1 MSRLMNKMN
10 NMNKQEEILN
20 LLVKNAKI
28 APDQLKQVKAQ
39 LLQGGSLESILAE
52 MEIIDVEDLVKL
64 RAKAAGL
71 PYKNLLGEKV
81 EPSVLNAIP
90 VGVSENYKIVCFN
103 KTGKKLQIGLV
114 DPDDFKAIEAVN
126 FLAKKDDLRVE
137 FHLISELSFNTAL
150 KQYKTL
156 SEEITTA
163 LKNKETEDAQE
174 VEKRKK
180 EDVGQFDEMTKSA
193 PVVKIV
199 SVIIYHA
206 VEGKASDIHIEP
218 LQKETRVRYR
228 IDGILKTSLVLPKNV
243 HSAIVA
249 RIKVL
254 TNLKLDETRLPQDGR
269 LRLNIEGKDVDF
281 RVSILPLMDEEK
293 IVMRILDVTRGAPEL
308 EELGFIGPGAKII
321 QNNIQKTEGMFLVTG
336 PTGSG
341 KSTTLFSI
349 INKINKEGVNISTLE
364 DPVEYFIQGVNQSQ
378 IRPEIGFTFA
388 AGLRTLLRQ
397 DPNVVMVGEIRDN
410 ETAELA
416 IHAGLTGHF
425 VLSTLHTNDA
435 IGAIPRL
442 VDMNVEPFLLGS
454 TLNTI
459 VAQRLARKICEH
471 CKMETEIPKETLE
484 GVREEIRQVPEKV
497 ITDLI
502 PDFDIDNLKFF
513 KGKGCPRCG
522 NVGYSGRVSIAEVID
537 INDNLKNIIIDGKRM
552 MKIEDIRESQDFI
565 TLKQDGLIKVLLG
578 MTTMEEVIR
587 VIYN

>member
-1 MSRLMNKMN
+1 MI
-10 NMNKQEEILN
+10 KQEEILN

-28 APDQLKQVKAQ
+28 APDQLKQVRAQ
-39 LLQGGSLESILAE
+39 MAKGISLESVLSE

-71 PYKNLLGEKV
+71 LYKNLLGEKID
-81 EPSVLNAIP
+81 PSVLNVIP

-103 KTGKKLQIGLV
+103 KTGKKIKIGLV
-114 DPDDFKAIEAVN
+114 DNDDFKAIEAVN
-126 FLAKKDDLRVE
+126 FLAKKDGLRAE
-137 FHLISELSFNTAL
+137 FHLISELSFNTAI

-156 SEEITTA
+156 SEEITSA
-163 LKNKETEDAQE
+163 LKTKESEDAQE

-180 EDVGQFDEMTKSA
+180 EEGGQLEEITKSA
-193 PVVKIV
+193 PVAKIV

-206 VEGKASDIHIEP
+206 VEGRASDIHIEP

-228 IDGILKTSLVLPKNV
+228 IDGILKTSLVLPKNI

-249 RIKVL
+249 RIKVM
-254 TNLKLDETRLPQDGR
+254 TSLKLDETRLPQDGR
-269 LRLNIEGKDVDF
+269 LRLNIEGKNVDF

-293 IVMRILDVTRGAPEL
+293 VVMRILDTTRGAPEL
-308 EELGFIGPGAKII
+308 EELGFIGPGLEII
-321 QNNIQKTEGMFLVTG
+321 QRNIQKTEGMFLVTG

-349 INKINKEGVNISTLE
+349 INRMNKEGVNISTLE

-378 IRPEIGFTFA
+378 VRPEIGFTFA
-388 AGLRTLLRQ
+388 SGLRTLLRQ

-442 VDMNVEPFLLGS
+442 VDMKVEPFLLGS

-471 CKMETEIPKETLE
+471 CKTETELPAETAE
-484 GVREEIRQVPEKV
+484 TVRNEIGQIPEKT
-497 ITDLI
+497 IRKIL
-502 PDFDIDNLKFF
+502 PDFDINNLKFY
-513 KGKGCPRCG
+513 KGKGCARCG
-522 NVGYSGRVSIAEVID
+522 NLGYSGRVSIAEVID
-537 INDNLKNIIIDGKRM
+537 INDRLKDIIIDGKRI
-552 MKIEDIRESQDFI
+552 MKMDDVKDSQEFI
-565 TLKQDGLIKVLLG
+565 TLRQDGLIKVLLG
-578 MTTMEEVIR
+578 STTMEEVLR
-587 VIYN
+587 VIYD

>member
-1 MSRLMNKMN
+1 MT
-10 NMNKQEEILN
+10 KQDEILN
-20 LLVKNAKI
+20 LLVKNGKI
-28 APDQLKQVKAQ
+28 TPEQLKQVKVQ
-39 LLQGGSLESILAE
+39 LVQNGSLESVLAE

-71 PYKNLLGEKV
+71 PYKNLLGEKI

-90 VGVSENYKIVCFN
+90 VGVSENYRIICFN
-103 KTGKKLQIGLV
+103 KTGKKIQVGLV
-114 DPDDFKAIEAVN
+114 DPDDFKAIEAVT
-126 FLAKKDDLRVE
+126 FLAKKDDLRAE
-137 FHLISELSFNTAL
+137 FYLISELSFNTAI

-163 LKNKETEDAQE
+163 LKHKESEDAE
-174 VEKRKK
+174 AEKKKK
-180 EDVGQFDEMTKSA
+180 EEEGGKFDEITKSA
-193 PVVKIV
+193 PVAKIV

-218 LQKETRVRYR
+218 LPKETRVRYR

-243 HSAIVA
+243 HSAIVS

-254 TNLKLDETRLPQDGR
+254 TSLKLDETRLPQDGR
-269 LRLNIEGKDVDF
+269 LRLNIDGKDIDF

-293 IVMRILDVTRGAPEL
+293 VVMRILDVTRGAPEL
-308 EELGFIGPGAKII
+308 EELGFIGPGADII
-321 QNNIQKTEGMFLVTG
+321 QKNIQKTEGMFLVTG

-349 INKINKEGVNISTLE
+349 INRINKEGVNISTLE

-442 VDMNVEPFLLGS
+442 IDMKVEPFLLGS

-471 CKMETEIPKETLE
+471 CKMEDGLPKETIE
-484 GVREEIRQVPEKV
+484 GIKEEVRKVPEAVVKR
-497 ITDLI
+497 LL
-502 PDFDIDNLKFF
+502 PNFDAENPKFY

-522 NVGYSGRVSIAEVID
+522 NLGYSGRVSITEVID
-537 INDNLKNIIIDGKRM
+537 INDKLKDLIIEGKRV
-552 MKIEDIRESQDFI
+552 KIEDIMASQDFI
-565 TLKQDGLIKVLLG
+565 TLKQDGLIKVLSG
-578 MTTMEEVIR
+578 VTTMEEVLR
-587 VIYN
+587 VIYD

>member
-1 MSRLMNKMN
+1 MTKT
-10 NMNKQEEILN
+10 EEILD
-20 LLVKNAKI
+20 LLVKNEKI
-28 APDQLKQVKAQ
+28 THDQLKQVKAF
-39 LLQGGSLESILAE
+39 LLQSRSLESVLAE

-71 PYKNLLGEKV
+71 PYKNLLGEKI

-103 KTGKKLQIGLV
+103 KTGKKIQIGLV
-114 DPDDFKAIEAVN
+114 DPDNFKAIEAVN
-126 FLAKKDDLRVE
+126 FLAKKDDLRAE
-137 FHLISELSFNTAL
+137 FYLISDLSFNTAI

-163 LKNKETEDAQE
+163 LKTKETEEALE
-174 VEKRKK
+174 AEKKK
-180 EDVGQFDEMTKSA
+180 EEDGGQFDEMTKSA
-193 PVVKIV
+193 PVAKIV

-254 TNLKLDETRLPQDGR
+254 TSLKLDETRLPQDGR
-269 LRLNIEGKDVDF
+269 LRLSIDGKNIDF

-293 IVMRILDVTRGAPEL
+293 VVMRILDVTRGAPEL
-308 EELGFIGPGAKII
+308 EELGFIGPGAEII
-321 QNNIQKTEGMFLVTG
+321 LKNIQKTEGMFLVTG

-349 INKINKEGVNISTLE
+349 INRINKEGVNISTLE
-364 DPVEYFIQGVNQSQ
+364 DPVEYFIEGVNQSQ
-378 IRPEIGFTFA
+378 VRPEIGFTFA
-388 AGLRTLLRQ
+388 SGLRTLLRQ

-459 VAQRLARKICEH
+459 VAQRLARKICQH
-471 CKMETEIPKETLE
+471 CKIETEVPKDIVE
-484 GVREEIRQVPEKV
+484 GVREELAQIPDKV
-497 ITDLI
+497 MKSLV
-502 PDFDIDNLKFF
+502 PDFDASSFKFY
-513 KGKGCPRCG
+513 KGKGCSRCG
-522 NVGYSGRVSIAEVID
+522 NLGYSGRVSIAEVID
-537 INDNLKNIIIDGKRM
+537 INDGLKNIIIDGKRV
-552 MKIEDIRESQDFI
+552 KIEDVRKSQDFI
-565 TLKQDGLIKVLLG
+565 TLRQDGLIKVLLG
-578 MTTMEEVIR
+578 ITTMEEVLR
-587 VIYN
+587 VIYD